1 MWTRK
6 ELKDSAKAGLKRNY
20 WKSVLIGFI
29 VSLIY
34 AGTVA
39 NGKGSADDGTLSNIL
54 ANMSAEE
61 ILVGVGLLAGALLT
75 AGLISAVFHAFV
87 YNPLKVGISSYCIE
101 ALNGEAKFST
111 ISNGYKPFLSRVW
124 VLFVRDLYTFLWGLL
139 LVIPG
144 VVKAYSYSMVPY
156 ILAENPG
163 ISAKEAIDRS
173 RAMMNGNKW
182 KAFVLDLSFL
192 GWNILSGCT
201 FGLLGVFYVEPYKM
215 LTDAALYEKLKQ
227 NG

>member
-20 WKSVLIGFI
+20 WKSVLIGLI
-29 VSLIY
+29 VTLVY
-34 AGTVA
+34 AGTFV
-39 NGKGSADDGTLSNIL
+39 NEKGSLDDVELTDAFSGLS
-54 ANMSAEE
+54 SGE
-61 ILVGVGLLAGALLT
+61 ILVALGIFLGAFLSIS
-75 AGLISAVFHAFV
+75 LIVAVFRAFI

-111 ISNGYKPFLSRVW
+111 LANGYKPFLSRVW
-124 VLFVRDLYTFLWGLL
+124 VLFVRDLYLVLWGLL
-139 LVIPG
+139 LIVPAL
-144 VVKAYSYSMVPY
+144 VKTYSYSMVPY
-156 ILAENPG
+156 ILADNPG
-163 ISAKEAIDRS
+163 ISAKEAISRS

-182 KAFVLDLSFL
+182 NAFVLDLSFL
-192 GWNILSGCT
+192 GWNILSSLT
-201 FGLLGVFYVEPYKM
+201 FGILGVFYVEPYKM